1 LEGEE
6 EGVWEGGGVCVWG
19 GIWGG
24 VAFVDIQIRKVGSVV
39 RVVGGEV
46 FVWAGE
52 EERVFFYE
60 GLEVL
65 EVG

>member
-6 EGVWEGGGVCVWG
+6 EGVWEGSGVCVWG

-24 VAFVDIQIRKVGSVV
+24 VAFVDIQGRKVGSVV
-39 RVVGGEV
+39 RVVGVEV

-52 EERVFFYE
+52 EEGVFFYE
-60 GLEVL
+60 SLQAL
-65 EVG
+65 